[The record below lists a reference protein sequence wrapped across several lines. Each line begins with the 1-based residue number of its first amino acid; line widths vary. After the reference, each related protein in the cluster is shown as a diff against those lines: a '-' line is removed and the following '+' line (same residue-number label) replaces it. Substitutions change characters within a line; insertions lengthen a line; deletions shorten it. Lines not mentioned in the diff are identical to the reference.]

1 MNIYILVDLIGRESK
16 EEFRVVYFQ
25 RKPDQRSHAKA
36 KMYIYIY
43 YTKRHE
49 YTHWVNAPFKQSVN
63 I

>member
-36 KMYIYIY
+36 KMYIYILY
-43 YTKRHE
+43 KKTRIH
-49 YTHWVNAPFKQSVN
+49 TLG
-63 I
+63 